1 MSSLSNLQQRLL
13 VGIIGSA
20 GIIWSVYFDKWT
32 YGIMFLFISTMTLI
46 EFYSL
51 FRKSS
56 GVFPNRL
63 IGLTMA
69 IFNYVFI
76 FLYKTDILNQEQG
89 YKWFLLNIPMI
100 ITIFIMELYRKKDQ
114 PFINIAVTL
123 LGLIYITLPFVIL
136 HLIVFE
142 STLESLDPRV
152 NGYHYYILMSLLF
165 MIWANDT
172 GAFIAGKTLGKKPL
186 FKRISTNKS
195 WEGALGGLVFTIA
208 FALMAAY
215 LNTELSYVD
224 WCILAVVVS
233 VAGVYGD
240 LFESLLKRSINIK
253 DSGSIIPGHGGFL
266 DRFDGL
272 LLISPLTLMCLE
284 VIHIWF

>member
-1 MSSLSNLQQRLL
+1 MSSLSNLQQRVL
-13 VGIIGSA
+13 VGIFGSA
-20 GIIWSVYFDKWT
+20 GIIFSVYYSKWT
-32 YGIMFLFISTMTLI
+32 YGVMFLFISTVTLI

-51 FRKSS
+51 FRKSVQ
-56 GVFPNRL
+56 VFPNRL
-63 IGLTMA
+63 MGLMMA
-69 IFNYVFI
+69 MSNYIFV
-76 FLYKTDILNQEQG
+76 FLYKAHIIDD
-89 YKWFLLNIPMI
+89 YRYFYLNIPMI

-114 PFINIAVTL
+114 PFTNIAVTI
-123 LGLIYITLPFVIL
+123 LGVIYITLPFVLL
-136 HLIVFE
+136 HLIV
-142 STLESLDPRV
+142 LGDNIVSLVPGV

-172 GAFIAGKTLGKKPL
+172 GAFIAGKTFGKTPL
-186 FKRISTNKS
+186 FKRISPNKS
-195 WEGALGGLVFTIA
+195 WEGAVGGLVFTIG
-208 FALMAAY
+208 FTLLSAY
-215 LNTELSYVD
+215 VNPELSYTE
-224 WCILAVVVS
+224 WILLAIVVS

-266 DRFDGL
+266 DRFDSL

>member
-1 MSSLSNLQQRLL
+1 MSNLQQRVL

-20 GIIWSVYFDKWT
+20 GIIGSVYFDKWT
-32 YGIMFLFISTMTLI
+32 YGVMFLFISTMTLI

-51 FRKSS
+51 FIKSAK
-56 GVFPNRL
+56 VFPNRL

-69 IFNYVFI
+69 IFNYVFM
-76 FLYKTDILNQEQG
+76 FLYKTDLLSEEEG

-114 PFINIAVTL
+114 PFTNIAVTL
-123 LGLIYITLPFVIL
+123 LGIIYITLPFVLL
-136 HLIVFE
+136 HIIVFE
-142 STLESLDPRV
+142 STLESSVARV
-152 NGYHYYILMSLLF
+152 DGYHYYILMSLLF

-172 GAFIAGKTLGKKPL
+172 GAFAAGKTFGKTPL
-186 FKRISTNKS
+186 FKRISPNKS
-195 WEGALGGLVFTIA
+195 WEGAIGGLVFTIG

-215 LNTELSYVD
+215 VNPELSYVE
-224 WCILAVVVS
+224 WCVLAIVVS

-266 DRFDGL
+266 DRFDSL

-284 VIHIWF
+284 VIQIWF